1 MMSIRALAVA
11 SLCLPATGACGG
23 DDDGGGG
30 SGGPDAGLRDAASDD
45 INDRLAVLPGVIAV
59 DEMPHELP
67 GHRYFEIAFDQPV
80 DHDNPDGQHFTQY
93 LTLTHVDDHAPF
105 VLATTGYDN
114 YFGEFP
120 MEPTELLGGNQLI
133 IEHRY
138 FTPSRPDPTN
148 WDYLR
153 VSQSAADHHA
163 IAQAFHYIYDGPWI
177 STGGSKGGMTSIY
190 HRYLYPDDVDVT
202 VAYVAPYNQDL
213 GDARYDVWF
222 DDVLPATCLAQVRA
236 AQVEFLTNRRQA
248 LGARAAEQAKAED
261 IRYTRVALPV
271 AVESAVAGAE
281 WSFFQYVG
289 VSGCDEVPGADAT
302 DDRAWEWLSDV
313 SPPDSLSDAN
323 IARFEPYYFQVE
335 AELGAPST
343 TDEHL
348 EGVLTFEAEDYAG
361 ADPDVLPDS
370 YNPSVVDAAAEWIK
384 SSAENVMLVYG
395 EYDPWS
401 AGAFDA
407 GGNAGVAFHTV
418 PGGTHNVGL
427 LDLPDVELT
436 PAFDTLAAW
445 TGVTPA
451 APTLRSRWFRVRT
464 PEPRPPLRGWQMAAR
479 ARHGARR

>member
-11 SLCLPATGACGG
+11 SLCSAAMAACGG
-23 DDDGGGG
+23 DDDAGGGG
-30 SGGPDAGLRDAASDD
+30 GGPDAGLRDAASDD

-59 DEMPHELP
+59 DEMPSELP

-105 VLATTGYDN
+105 ILATTGYDN

-120 MEPTELLGGNQLI
+120 MEPTELLAGNQLI

-138 FTPSRPDPTN
+138 FSPSRPDPTN
-148 WDYLR
+148 WDHLS
-153 VSQSAADHHA
+153 VTQSAADHHA
-163 IAQAFHYIYDGPWI
+163 IAQAFHLIYDGPWI

-190 HRYLYPDDVDVT
+190 HRYLYPDDVDAT
-202 VAYVAPYNQDL
+202 VAYVAPYNREL

-222 DDVLPATCLAQVRA
+222 DEVLPADCLSRVRA
-236 AQVEFLTNRRQA
+236 AQVDFLQNRRQA
-248 LGARAAEQAKAED
+248 LGARAAEQAKAQE
-261 IRYTRVALPV
+261 IAYTRVALPV

-289 VSGCDEVPGADAT
+289 VPSCDQVPGPEAT
-302 DDRAWEWLSDV
+302 DDRAWEWLNDV
-313 SPPDSLSDAN
+313 SPPDSLSDGS

-348 EGVLTFEAEDYAG
+348 EGLLMFG
-361 ADPDVLPDS
+361 ADSYEGAEPQVLPES
-370 YNPSVVDAAAEWIK
+370 YDPSVVNAAAEWVK
-384 SSAENVMLVYG
+384 SSASNVMLVYG
-395 EYDPWS
+395 EYDPWT

-407 GGNAGVAFHTV
+407 EGNAGVAFHTV
-418 PGGTHNVGL
+418 PGGTHSSGII
-427 LDLPDVELT
+427 DLPEVVSEE
-436 PAFDTLAAW
+436 AFDTLAAW
-445 TGVTPA
+445 TGVRPTI
-451 APTLRSRWFRVRT
+451 PTLRSRWFRVRA
-464 PEPRPPLRGWQMAAR
+464 PEPRPPVRGWEMARR
-479 ARHGARR
+479 ARLAR